1 MNGTKVARARK
12 TKTREGEV
20 REEVRE
26 AKEDG
31 QVGGGGAGRGGAAGD
46 WRMELGSWV
55 GGSPSIT
62 YSGGSTERT
71 AVQGSAMAPGRA
83 RRQLGR
89 PAPDYD
95 LTKTSGYLNG
105 KTQIMVEQGC
115 IN

>member
-12 TKTREGEV
+12 TKTRQGEV
-20 REEVRE
+20 REEAR
-26 AKEDG
+26 EDG

-62 YSGGSTERT
+62 DSGGSTERT
-71 AVQGSAMAPGRA
+71 AVQGLVMAPGRA

-89 PAPDYD
+89 PTPDY
-95 LTKTSGYLNG
+95 SY
-105 KTQIMVEQGC
+105 
-115 IN
+115 